1 MNEEIITS
9 GRNIP
14 YIDPVLNIWHWQIPL
29 YLFLG
34 GLAAALIFFS
44 AYFLIRG
51 RGDELKTSVQI
62 APILAPFAIVI
73 GLLALLLDL
82 RHPAYFWQLYTTI
95 RFDSPMSW
103 GAWTLALIMPLS
115 IIWPLTYLE
124 GIKDYYKDSAKW
136 IRSSISTVEKLIN
149 ALKPI
154 KNIISW
160 FTINRYFLAWV
171 NIILALILGVYTG
184 ILLSAF
190 NARPLWNTS
199 ILGPLFL
206 TSGLSTGAAVIM
218 WMSRSVKERII
229 FSRID
234 LLLIA
239 VEAFFII
246 HLFMG
251 FLASGAVQIEAAEL
265 FLGGEFTAIFWV
277 GVFVVGLILP
287 AILETMELFGY
298 HIPIS
303 IPAILIL
310 IGGLI
315 FRFVMVEAGQVTR
328 YLY

>member
-9 GRNIP
+9 GRDLP
-14 YIDPVLNIWHWQIPL
+14 FIDPVLNIWHWQIPL
-29 YLFLG
+29 YLFVG

-44 AYFLIRG
+44 AYFYIRG

-62 APILAPFAIVI
+62 APILAPFVIVI
-73 GLLALLLDL
+73 GLIALLMDL

-95 RFDSPMSW
+95 RLDSPMSW
-103 GAWTLALIMPLS
+103 GAWTLAIIMPLS

-124 GIKDYYKDSAKW
+124 SIKKYFEKSRFATK
-136 IRSSISTVEKLIN
+136 IILSIEHIIHSFSI
-149 ALKPI
+149 LK
-154 KNIISW
+154 KTLDW
-160 FTINRYFLAWV
+160 FTKYRYALAWV
-171 NIILALILGVYTG
+171 NIIYAVILGVYTG

-206 TSGLSTGAAVIM
+206 VSGLSTGAAVIM
-218 WMSRSVKERII
+218 WMSRSAKERII

-239 VEAFFII
+239 VELFFII

-251 FLASGAVQIEAAEL
+251 FLASGAVQIEAAQL
-265 FLGGEFTAIFWV
+265 FLGGEYTAIFWS
-277 GVFVVGLILP
+277 GVVVVGLLIP
-287 AILETMELFGY
+287 AALETMELFGF

-303 IPAILIL
+303 LPAILIL
-310 IGGLI
+310 LGGLI

>member
-1 MNEEIITS
+1 MTEEIITS

-14 YIDPVLNIWHWQIPL
+14 FIDPVLNIWHWQIPL

-34 GLAAALIFFS
+34 GVAAGLIFFS
-44 AYFLIRG
+44 AYFFIRG
-51 RGDELKTSVQI
+51 RGNELKTSVQI
-62 APILAPFAIVI
+62 APLFAPVAIVI
-73 GLLALLLDL
+73 GLLVLLLDL

-95 RFDSPMSW
+95 RLDSPMSW
-103 GAWTLALIMPLS
+103 GAWTLGLVMPLS

-124 GIKDYYKDSAKW
+124 EIKKYYQDNKFLFGFFDWLS
-136 IRSSISTVEKLIN
+136 RLIN
-149 ALKPI
+149 GMKPM
-154 KNIISW
+154 KNLINW
-160 FTINRYFLAWV
+160 FTKRRYFLAWA
-171 NIILALILGVYTG
+171 NIILASILGVYTG

-239 VEAFFII
+239 VEVFFII

-251 FLASGAVQIEAAEL
+251 FLASGTVQIEAAEL

-277 GVFVVGLILP
+277 GVMVIGLMLP
-287 AILETMELFGY
+287 AILESLELFGF

-310 IGGLI
+310 VGGLI
-315 FRFVMVEAGQVTR
+315 FRFVMVEAGQITR

>member
-1 MNEEIITS
+1 MTEEIITS

-14 YIDPVLNIWHWQIPL
+14 FIDPVLHIWHWQIPL
-29 YLFLG
+29 YLFVG
-34 GLAAALIFFS
+34 GLAAALVFFS
-44 AYFLIRG
+44 AYFYIRG

-62 APILAPFAIVI
+62 APILAPVVIVL
-73 GLLALLLDL
+73 GLIALLLDL

-103 GAWTLALIMPLS
+103 GAWTLGIIMPLS
-115 IIWPLTYLE
+115 VIWPLTYMKE
-124 GIKDYYKDSAKW
+124 IKEYYKDSHKLALW
-136 IRSSISTVEKLIN
+136 LIDLVDTVISMAFI
-149 ALKPI
+149 KPI
-154 KNIISW
+154 IDW
-160 FTINRYFLAWV
+160 FIKNRYALAWV
-171 NIILALILGVYTG
+171 NIILAVILGVYTG

-206 TSGLSTGAAVIM
+206 VSGLSTGAATIM
-218 WMSRSVKERII
+218 WMSRSVKERLI

-239 VEAFFII
+239 VEVFFII

-251 FLASGAVQIEAAEL
+251 FLASGSVQIEAAEL
-265 FLGGEFTAIFWV
+265 FLGGEFTAIFWI
-277 GVFVVGLILP
+277 GVVLIGLLIP
-287 AILETMELFGY
+287 AMLETMELFGY

-303 IPAILIL
+303 IPALLIL
-310 IGGLI
+310 IGGIL
-315 FRFVMVEAGQVTR
+315 FRFIMVDAGQLTR

>member
-1 MNEEIITS
+1 MTEEIITS
-9 GRNIP
+9 GRDIP
-14 YIDPVLNIWHWQIPL
+14 FIDPVLNIWHWQIPL
-29 YLFLG
+29 YLYLG
-34 GLAAALIFFS
+34 GIAAALVFFS
-44 AYFLIRG
+44 AYFYIRG
-51 RGDELKTSVQI
+51 RGNELKTSVQI
-62 APILAPFAIVI
+62 APMLAPVVIVI
-73 GLLALLLDL
+73 GLIVLLLDL

-103 GAWTLALIMPLS
+103 GAWTLGLIMPLS
-115 IIWPLTYLE
+115 IIWPLTYLKE
-124 GIKDYYKDSAKW
+124 IQKYYENNKFFSGILNW
-136 IRSSISTVEKLIN
+136 IE
-149 ALKPI
+149 
-154 KNIISW
+154 NIINMIKPVKNLIEW
-160 FTINRYFLAWV
+160 FTVNRYFLAWV
-171 NIILALILGVYTG
+171 NIILAVILGVYTG

-218 WMSRSVKERII
+218 WWSRSAKERII

-239 VEAFFII
+239 VEGFFII

-265 FLGGEFTAIFWV
+265 FLGGEFTAIFWI
-277 GVFVVGLILP
+277 GVVVIGLVLP
-287 AILETMELFGY
+287 AMLETMELFGY

-310 IGGLI
+310 VGGLI
-315 FRFVMVEAGQVTR
+315 FRFVMVEAGQITR

>member
-9 GRNIP
+9 GRNLP
-14 YIDPVLNIWHWQIPL
+14 YVDPVLNIWHWQIPL

-34 GLAAALIFFS
+34 GMAAALIFFS
-44 AYFLIRG
+44 AYFFIRG
-51 RGDELKTSVQI
+51 RRDELKTSVYI
-62 APILAPFAIVI
+62 APIIAPFIIVI
-73 GLLALLLDL
+73 GLIALLLDL

-115 IIWPLTYLE
+115 IIWPLVFLDE
-124 GIKDYYKDSAKW
+124 IKKYFSNGGDRTKRLINW
-136 IRSSISTVEKLIN
+136 IEKLIN
-149 ALKPI
+149 SNKLI
-154 KNIISW
+154 KVTIEWFSRNI
-160 FTINRYFLAWV
+160 YKLAWV
-171 NIILALILGVYTG
+171 NIILAVILGVYTG

-199 ILGPLFL
+199 LLGPLFL
-206 TSGLSTGAAVIM
+206 VSGLSTGAAVIM
-218 WMSRSVKERII
+218 WMSKSAKERII

-239 VEAFFII
+239 IELFFII

-251 FLASGAVQIEAAEL
+251 FLASSAVQIEAAQL
-265 FLGGEFTAIFWV
+265 FLGGEYTAIFWT
-277 GVFVVGLILP
+277 GVMLVGLVLP
-287 AILETMELFGY
+287 AVMETMELYGF

-303 IPAILIL
+303 IPAIMIL
-310 IGGLI
+310 VGGLL
-315 FRFVMVEAGQVTR
+315 FRFIMVEAGQITR

>member
-1 MNEEIITS
+1 MTEEIITS
-9 GRNIP
+9 GRDIP
-14 YIDPVLNIWHWQIPL
+14 FIDPVLNIWHWQIPL
-29 YLFLG
+29 YLYLG
-34 GLAAALIFFS
+34 GIAAALVFFS
-44 AYFLIRG
+44 AYFYIRG
-51 RGDELKTSVQI
+51 RGNELKTSVQI
-62 APILAPFAIVI
+62 APMLAPVVIVI

-95 RFDSPMSW
+95 RFNSPMSW
-103 GAWTLALIMPLS
+103 GAWTLGLIMPLS
-115 IIWPLTYLE
+115 IIWPLTYLKE
-124 GIKDYYKDSAKW
+124 IQKYYEKNKFFSGILEWLERMINMIKPVKS
-136 IRSSISTVEKLIN
+136 LIE
-149 ALKPI
+149 
-154 KNIISW
+154 W
-160 FTINRYFLAWV
+160 FTVNRYFLAWV
-171 NIILALILGVYTG
+171 NIILAVILGVYTG

-218 WMSRSVKERII
+218 WWSRSAKERII

-239 VEAFFII
+239 VEGFFII

-265 FLGGEFTAIFWV
+265 FLGGEFTAIFWI
-277 GVFVVGLILP
+277 GVVVIGLILP
-287 AILETMELFGY
+287 AMLETMELFGY

-310 IGGLI
+310 VGGLI
-315 FRFVMVEAGQVTR
+315 FRFVMVEAGQITR

>member
-1 MNEEIITS
+1 MNEEIIVS

-14 YIDPVLNIWHWQIPL
+14 FIDPVLNIWHWQIPI
-29 YLFLG
+29 YLFVG
-34 GLAAALIFFS
+34 GMAAALIFFS
-44 AYFLIRG
+44 AYFVIRG
-51 RGDELKTSVQI
+51 RENELTTSVKI
-62 APILAPFAIVI
+62 APILAPFIIVL
-73 GLLALLLDL
+73 GLIALLLDL

-103 GAWTLALIMPLS
+103 GAWTLGIIMPLS
-115 IIWPLTYLE
+115 IIWPLTYLAD
-124 GIKDYYKDSAKW
+124 IKEYFKNSKKW
-136 IRSSISTVEKLIN
+136 VVNLIN
-149 ALKPI
+149 WIENLINSIKPLKNLI
-154 KNIISW
+154 NW
-160 FTINRYFLAWV
+160 FTVNRYAFAWV
-171 NIILALILGVYTG
+171 NIILAVILGVYTG

-206 TSGLSTGAAVIM
+206 VSGLSTGAAAIM
-218 WMSRSVKERII
+218 WMSKSVKERII

-239 VEAFFII
+239 VELFFII

-251 FLASGAVQIEAAEL
+251 FLASSAVQIEAAQL
-265 FLGGEFTAIFWV
+265 FLGGEFTAVFWA
-277 GVFVVGLILP
+277 GVVLIGLLLP

-303 IPAILIL
+303 LPALLIL
-310 IGGLI
+310 VGGLI

>member
-1 MNEEIITS
+1 MTEELIIS

-14 YIDPVLNIWHWQIPL
+14 FIDPVLNIWHWQIPL
-29 YLFLG
+29 YLFVG

-44 AYFLIRG
+44 AYFFIRG

-62 APILAPFAIVI
+62 APILAPFVIVL
-73 GLLALLLDL
+73 GLIALILDL

-95 RFDSPMSW
+95 RLDSPMSW
-103 GAWTLALIMPLS
+103 GAWTLGVIMPLS
-115 IIWPLTYLE
+115 VIWPLTYMKE
-124 GIKDYYKDSAKW
+124 IKAYFKDSNKLALW
-136 IRSSISTVEKLIN
+136 SIDLVDGIVNMKLI
-149 ALKPI
+149 KPI
-154 KNIISW
+154 IDW
-160 FTINRYFLAWV
+160 FTTNRYTLAWV
-171 NIILALILGVYTG
+171 NLILAVILGVYTG

-206 TSGLSTGAAVIM
+206 TSGLSTGAAAIM

-239 VEAFFII
+239 VEVFFIV

-251 FLASGAVQIEAAEL
+251 FLASGSVQIEAAEL
-265 FLGGEFTAIFWV
+265 FLGGEYTAIFWI
-277 GVFVVGLILP
+277 GVVLIGLLLP
-287 AILETMELFGY
+287 AMLETMELFGY

-310 IGGLI
+310 IGGLL
-315 FRFVMVEAGQVTR
+315 FRFIMVDAGQVTR

>member
-1 MNEEIITS
+1 MTEEIITS

-14 YIDPVLNIWHWQIPL
+14 FIDPVLNIWHWQIPL

-34 GLAAALIFFS
+34 GVAAGLIFFS
-44 AYFLIRG
+44 AYFFIRG
-51 RGDELKTSVQI
+51 RGNELKTSVQI
-62 APILAPFAIVI
+62 APLFAPVAIVI
-73 GLLALLLDL
+73 GLLVLLLDL

-95 RFDSPMSW
+95 RLDSPMSW
-103 GAWTLALIMPLS
+103 GAWTLGLVMPLS

-124 GIKDYYKDSAKW
+124 EIKKYFQENKFLFGFFDWLS
-136 IRSSISTVEKLIN
+136 RLIN
-149 ALKPI
+149 GMKPM
-154 KNIISW
+154 KNLINW
-160 FTINRYFLAWV
+160 FTKRRYLLAWA
-171 NIILALILGVYTG
+171 NIILASILGVYTG

-239 VEAFFII
+239 VEIFFII

-251 FLASGAVQIEAAEL
+251 FLASGTVQIEAAEL

-277 GVFVVGLILP
+277 GVMVVGLMLP
-287 AILETMELFGY
+287 AILESLELFGF

-310 IGGLI
+310 VGGLI
-315 FRFVMVEAGQVTR
+315 FRFVMVEAGQITR